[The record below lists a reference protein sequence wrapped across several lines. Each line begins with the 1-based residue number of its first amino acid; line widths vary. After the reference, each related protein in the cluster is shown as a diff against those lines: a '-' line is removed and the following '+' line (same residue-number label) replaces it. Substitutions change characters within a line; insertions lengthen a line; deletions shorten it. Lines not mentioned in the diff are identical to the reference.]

1 MELFTLK
8 LITRSWWRN
17 KIFFF
22 ISLLSLSIGL
32 ACTNLLLTFFIYE
45 YNIESNLPDKEQIV
59 CLQQD
64 APMQEG
70 AKVSYA
76 VGTIPALLKD
86 KFAEIEEY
94 VRINTMSAQYCK
106 YNTEVF
112 HDVTFICADASLL
125 CFFDYQT
132 RTGNLKEVLI
142 HPDQVAIS
150 EEFAQKMF
158 GDTNPIDKY
167 IDVSMSDNGNKTY
180 VVKAVIKAR
189 PQSLLRFDLITG
201 TESTFWGGFTLL
213 KLTEGSSPQSL
224 ADKINNKSI
233 PTLLPGEGRYYLK
246 PFSEIY
252 FSTSGK
258 TSQESLS
265 YIRQSNVQ
273 LLYICLLSAF
283 LIFAMSC
290 FNYTNM
296 NLSRTLQQLKMI
308 HIEKLM
314 GNTLTG
320 IRKQLFGD
328 IFLTVFFAFILS
340 LLFISDI
347 LPYFNGLLDAHLHI
361 SFFFSTQ
368 VLPWLLLFILIT
380 AIAPGAYISHKLSR
394 ISLNEYKNRYMG
406 KSKRILIA
414 WLMCLQLVISIGL
427 LFATLTANAQINIL
441 KNQAYCYENK
451 IEIKMPHK
459 HPAKPLQ
466 QELQRNVKGI
476 ESMTLSEGSV
486 LNSWIRQLPIKQDDG
501 SESKS
506 YLLALYTDTDFIET
520 MDIKQLAGIPP
531 ENSKKQYTYSAV
543 VNESYVKHMIPPG
556 VSPIGHALTEFD
568 SYADSLY
575 IIGGIVKDFPT
586 NSLKDKIVPAI
597 IYFVPDKQL
606 ARASYLQL
614 KIKPENRKETLS
626 AIRQGW
632 GKINGGEVFDYQDMH
647 QVFMERNKEVLTL
660 SQILMNY
667 SLIGLLLVSFGLFGI
682 FWYTVRQ
689 RIREISIRKIHGAT
703 FHQVIWLF
711 SKPFFLQIGIS
722 YILAIPVAYWLM
734 KTWKEQFAYSAG
746 WSLWIFLLPLFIV
759 VGISMIVIS
768 LHCYL
773 AVKLNPTVTMKKE

>member
-142 HPDQVAIS
+142 HPDQVAVS

-158 GDTNPIDKY
+158 GDTDPIDKH

-224 ADKINNKSI
+224 ADKINNESI

-283 LIFAMSC
+283 LIFAMAC

-394 ISLNEYKNRYMG
+394 IS
-406 KSKRILIA
+406 
-414 WLMCLQLVISIGL
+414 
-427 LFATLTANAQINIL
+427 
-441 KNQAYCYENK
+441 
-451 IEIKMPHK
+451 
-459 HPAKPLQ
+459 
-466 QELQRNVKGI
+466 
-476 ESMTLSEGSV
+476 
-486 LNSWIRQLPIKQDDG
+486 
-501 SESKS
+501 
-506 YLLALYTDTDFIET
+506 
-520 MDIKQLAGIPP
+520 
-531 ENSKKQYTYSAV
+531 
-543 VNESYVKHMIPPG
+543 
-556 VSPIGHALTEFD
+556 
-568 SYADSLY
+568 
-575 IIGGIVKDFPT
+575 
-586 NSLKDKIVPAI
+586 
-597 IYFVPDKQL
+597 

-632 GKINGGEVFDYQDMH
+632 EKINGGEVFDYQDMH

-703 FHQVIWLF
+703 FRQVIWLF

-734 KTWKEQFAYSAG
+734 KTWKEQFAYSTG

-759 VGISMIVIS
+759 VGISIIVIS

-773 AVKLNPTVTMKKE
+773 AVKLNPTVTMKQE